1 MEIKSMDENKNKI
14 LQMLSEGKISVEEA
28 SRLLYLVGEERKTD
42 NSDNVIKKSKANAKY
57 LYVKVNPKE
66 GHQDSERVNVRIPI
80 SLVRA
85 GMKLTALMPPEVAD
99 NVNKAMKDKGMGF
112 DIRNLDNEF
121 IEQLVD
127 ALKEEEIDIDSEE
140 ASIKVYAE

>member
-1 MEIKSMDENKNKI
+1 MNSMDENKNKI

-28 SRLLYLVGEERKTD
+28 SRLLYLVGEESKTD
-42 NSDNVIKKSKANAKY
+42 TSDNSIRKSKSNAKY
-57 LYVKVNPKE
+57 LYVKVSPKE
-66 GHQDSERVNVRIPI
+66 GHQDAERVNVRIPI

-112 DIRNLDNEF
+112 DIRNLDNNF
-121 IEQLVD
+121 IEQLVN
-127 ALKEEEIDIDSEE
+127 ALKDEEIEIDSEE
-140 ASIKVYAE
+140 ALIKVYAD

>member
-1 MEIKSMDENKNKI
+1 MDENKNKI

-28 SRLLYLVGEERKTD
+28 SRLLYLVGEGRNAD
-42 NSDNVIKKSKANAKY
+42 NPDNGIKKSKSNAKY

-66 GHQDSERVNVRIPI
+66 GHQDSERVNVRIPV

-85 GMKLTALMPPEVAD
+85 GMKLTALMPPDVAE
-99 NVNKAMKDKGMGF
+99 NVNRAFKDKGMGF
-112 DIRNLDNEF
+112 DIRNLDNNF
-121 IEQLVD
+121 IEQLVN

-140 ASIKVYAE
+140 AHIKVYAE